1 MPAPQD
7 LEAAQTIPYTYDD
20 AQAPARALLL
30 AGDAQAPRAEFRG
43 LRAHGRVAL
52 SQGRVA
58 ANGTRQVYA
67 ELRMTADEATSPEVE
82 QRPVAMALVLDVS
95 GSMSGE
101 KIEQA
106 RQSVLSMIEQM
117 RDTDRIALVTYSDS
131 ARVVQPLAM
140 VRDVRAQL
148 RAVVPTIQIEGGTN
162 IPSGLGL
169 GAQALAEAP
178 DTLVRRVVL
187 MSDGRDGSGRP
198 LDVIAQDVRQRAE
211 GGVTLSSLGVGADY
225 DESYMSRLADAGR
238 GNYEFL
244 RDGAQLRAFLG
255 RELQQATRTTVERA
269 VAEVTLPAG
278 WHLTRAYG
286 AEAQVTGST
295 VRLPIGALFAGDE
308 RRLVLDL
315 TLVNLPGY
323 EAQGQTTKGFND
335 GNLTRISL
343 DAAWAGGRVTDFAF
357 MARTVPVGLY
367 VHDVHS
373 DGWGGVEGSTGILGL
388 AGVFEYTVHDY
399 DRDQS
404 RPLDI
409 VSIVSPIGVYGE
421 YTYRRGWARI
431 RPELMILGDFAGVTA
446 YGLESWRGR
455 NGVAVEIPSVL
466 VEKGYYHGVGA
477 TASGSLALGVGPLEV
492 GGRARVD
499 TIRLLDGFDE
509 KPRAPQLSIADR
521 RVVGGVWAGVTIPST
536 GWGIRLDAET
546 RQREGNVGDGR
557 ASQSEVAFMG
567 MTSWRF

>member
-1 MPAPQD
+1 MRRHLLALALAGAALGAPGV
-7 LEAAQTIPYTYDD
+7 
-20 AQAPARALLL
+20 ARAEGDSMRYEDEQEPHYFRSMFEIGAILTIGNVDYLLNTTARGGTAHPGDHLWDLRYDWPTFRRKLTGDLWRVDTNQFNTNYVSHPLAGALYYTAARSNHLTWLESYAFATLGSFAWEYFAELREVVSVNDAVVTPVAGWALGETSMQLGDFFSRSRGTLPNRALAALL
-30 AGDAQAPRAEFRG
+30 AP
-43 LRAHGRVAL
+43 LRAINDLADGGRPRRDEDLDAWGL
-52 SQGRVA
+52 
-58 ANGTRQVYA
+58 TRQVWH
-67 ELRMTADEATSPEVE
+67 RFEVG
-82 QRPVAMALVLDVS
+82 A
-95 GSMSGE
+95 GG
-101 KIEQA
+101 
-106 RQSVLSMIEQM
+106 
-117 RDTDRIALVTYSDS
+117 
-131 ARVVQPLAM
+131 
-140 VRDVRAQL
+140 RA
-148 RAVVPTIQIEGGTN
+148 TIQQG
-162 IPSGLGL
+162 
-169 GAQALAEAP
+169 
-178 DTLVRRVVL
+178 
-187 MSDGRDGSGRP
+187 
-198 LDVIAQDVRQRAE
+198 
-211 GGVTLSSLGVGADY
+211 
-225 DESYMSRLADAGR
+225 
-238 GNYEFL
+238 
-244 RDGAQLRAFLG
+244 
-255 RELQQATRTTVERA
+255 ATRDS
-269 VAEVTLPAG
+269 TL
-278 WHLTRAYG
+278 YG
-286 AEAQVTGST
+286 A
-295 VRLPIGALFAGDE
+295 P
-308 RRLVLDL
+308 RLVLDL

-477 TASGSLALGVGPLEV
+477 TASGSLALGIGPLEV

-499 TIRLLDGFDE
+499 TIRLLEGYDE